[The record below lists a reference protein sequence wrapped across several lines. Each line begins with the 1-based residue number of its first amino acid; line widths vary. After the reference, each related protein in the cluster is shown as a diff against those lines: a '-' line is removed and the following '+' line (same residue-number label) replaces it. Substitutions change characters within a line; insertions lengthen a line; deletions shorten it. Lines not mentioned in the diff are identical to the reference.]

1 MRRCVSSGETAWS
14 AAVFPWRPW
23 RATWWTVR
31 AAAILLILAIPAERN
46 GLAAQQAP
54 VAPQFRVHLADDGLT
69 DVHRV
74 RAEEHLRSA
83 LTKLAP
89 RFPGTPSRPFDVFLH
104 SGLGSLSTA
113 DATHLHPG
121 TPGFAVLGQDR
132 IHILYDQIEPRP
144 PNDLRTVLHHEL
156 VHVLVDQ
163 FAGDKGRL
171 VPRWLHEGLAQ
182 SLSGETYLRAREVD
196 LLTPLVHG
204 RLLPL
209 RALTRDFPDDPTQ
222 RRLAYHQSYSFVD
235 WLIRRR
241 GLRDIRQGILWATEL
256 DNFIGGF
263 AHVTQVPLIREYER
277 WQQWITHESG
287 APWLFLFQN
296 CFSYVMILGF
306 VALAYSATRV
316 HAREARTRR
325 RMDRELW
332 LRSLVEPR
340 MQSSRNRSERSAAE
354 TEQRENSGE

>member
-1 MRRCVSSGETAWS
+1 
-14 AAVFPWRPW
+14 
-23 RATWWTVR
+23 
-31 AAAILLILAIPAERN
+31 
-46 GLAAQQAP
+46 
-54 VAPQFRVHLADDGLT
+54 LADDGLA
-69 DVHRV
+69 DSHRL

-83 LTKLAP
+83 LAKLAP
-89 RFPGTPSRPFDVFLH
+89 SFPGSPSRPFDVYLH

-132 IHILYDQIEPRP
+132 VHILYDQIEPRP

-196 LLTPLVHG
+196 LLTPLIHG

-209 RALTRDFPDDPTQ
+209 RALTKDFPDDPTQ

-277 WQQWITHESG
+277 WQRWLTHESG

-306 VALAYSATRV
+306 VALAYSAARV
-316 HAREARTRR
+316 HSREARTRR

-332 LRSLVEPR
+332 LRGLAEPR
-340 MQSSRNRSERSAAE
+340 MHTSRSRNEPNATVME
-354 TEQRENSGE
+354 GRENSGE